1 MSAMDELQPYFEI
14 AELAGKFLKGEITG
28 EEQARLSAWIE
39 QDDRHSLLWNNLT
52 RESYLQ
58 QQLDSFSGGDQQAA
72 WQKVLSAIR
81 SAPAG
86 SPEAASLAATS
97 PEAAPP
103 LAEASPLTAAFP
115 QEARPAKRVLVRM
128 AAYTAAAAMVLMICY
143 LGFRRTQN
151 AAPGARE
158 TKVAARTLEDIHP
171 GSTKASLVLGNG
183 RVVPLGE
190 DTKDTIHEEDGTK
203 AAAVRNTLYY
213 ASAGANLTEVT
224 YNSMITP
231 RGGEYKVILSDGTQV
246 WLNAAS
252 SIRYPTRFA
261 GPDRK
266 VYLQGEAYLEVAPDP
281 VHPFVVSTARNEV
294 TVLGTSFNIKAYADD
309 AYDRT
314 SLVEGKVRI
323 STTEGDTVTLKPGM
337 QGLVKDGR
345 IQAGEGSLQEALAW
359 RNGLFI
365 FEHESL
371 ENICKKLSRWYNV
384 DFTFTSPEYRS
395 LHFTGRLKRTE
406 QITGLLQALESTCHL
421 HFEQLGFT
429 LSVSGR

>member
-1 MSAMDELQPYFEI
+1 MSAMDELEPYFEI

-28 EEQARLSAWIE
+28 EEQARLSAWLT

-58 QQLDSFSGGDQQAA
+58 QQLDSFPGGDQAAA

-86 SPEAASLAATS
+86 SPEAT
-97 PEAAPP
+97 
-103 LAEASPLTAAFP
+103 
-115 QEARPAKRVLVRM
+115 RPSGRILMRM
-128 AAYTAAAAMVLMICY
+128 VAYTAAAAMVLMICY
-143 LGFRRTQN
+143 LGFRRPPS

-158 TKVAARTLEDIHP
+158 TKVATRTLEDIHP

-183 RVVPLGE
+183 QVVPLGQ

-213 ASAGANLTEVT
+213 ARAGANLTEVT

-252 SIRYPTRFA
+252 SIRYPTRFT

-281 VHPFVVSTARNEV
+281 DHPFIVSTARNEV
-294 TVLGTSFNIKAYADD
+294 AVLGTSFNIKAYADD

-314 SLVEGKVRI
+314 SLIEGKVRI
-323 STTEGDTVTLKPGM
+323 STTGGDTVTLKPGM
-337 QGLVKDGR
+337 QGLVKEGR
-345 IQAGEGSLQEALAW
+345 IQAGEGNLQEALAW

-384 DFTFTSPEYRS
+384 DFTFTSPQYRS

-406 QITGLLQALESTCHL
+406 QITGLIQALESTCHL
-421 HFEQLGFT
+421 HFEQSGFT
-429 LSVSGR
+429 LSVGGR